1 MRRPAVEVG
10 RHTIKSM
17 RISSSTHRAFTL
29 IEAALVLFL
38 IGVLSVASTAALGG
52 QKAESQDRRIQADLD
67 AAIDASFGVMI
78 TDGMVSADSTR
89 LEAEAPALTWLSST
103 TASDA
108 SGEISIAVASKD
120 DTVGLA
126 SGVSNGVCWFVLLR
140 FSAVAN
146 TAPRVFAVAPAGS
159 LQACTGAQ
167 ALTLLSYVQ
176 QAYGTSS
183 AGSSWR
189 KPIQLGNTS
198 KPLG

>member
-1 MRRPAVEVG
+1 VG
-10 RHTIKSM
+10 RYTVNGM
-17 RISSSTHRAFTL
+17 RTSGSANRAFTL
-29 IEAALVLFL
+29 LEAALVLFL
-38 IGVLSVASTAALGG
+38 IGVLSVASTAVFGG

-78 TDGMVSADSTR
+78 TDGMVSAESTR
-89 LEAEAPALTWLSST
+89 LEAEAPALTWLSSNT
-103 TASDA
+103 PSDA
-108 SGEISIAVASKD
+108 AGEVSIAVASKD

-126 SGVSNGVCWFVLLR
+126 SGVANGVCWFVLLR

-146 TAPRVFAVAPAGS
+146 TAPRVFAVAPPGS
-159 LQACTGAQ
+159 LQSCTGAQ

-189 KPIQLGNTS
+189 TPVQLGTTS
-198 KPLG
+198 RPVG